1 MYINPEEYAE
11 LWFVDSPLA
20 HSSWTKMEHALADY
34 AAEHFV
40 NRLVFSD
47 ELNEIQIMLIQERD
61 RLKAENGRLTPVDI
75 TYEVNRQLQIAWF
88 HIGQVCV
95 TLFQVRKGGI
105 RD

>member
-1 MYINPEEYAE
+1 MYINPEEFAE
-11 LWFVDSPLA
+11 LWYVGTPLLR
-20 HSSWTKMEHALADY
+20 SSYTKMEEALLHY
-34 AAEHFV
+34 AEVHFV
-40 NRLVFSD
+40 NRLILTD
-47 ELNEIQIMLIQERD
+47 ELYECQVMLIQERD

>member
-1 MYINPEEYAE
+1 MYINPEEFAE
-11 LWFVDSPLA
+11 LWYVGIPLLR
-20 HSSWTKMEHALADY
+20 SSYTKMEEALLHY
-34 AAEHFV
+34 AEAHFV
-40 NRLVFSD
+40 NRLVLTD
-47 ELNEIQIMLIQERD
+47 ELYECQVMLIQERD
-61 RLKAENGRLTPVDI
+61 RLKAENGRLTSVSI